1 MRTEVATS
9 HLRVTPGVAVVLDV
23 EVTNTSNVID
33 GVTASIN
40 GLDPAWVSL
49 VVPVIS
55 LFPEMSSTLS
65 LRIDLPK
72 NCLAGEYLVSVHV
85 TSIIDVDRF
94 SDHEFW
100 LSVDPLSEASL
111 AMHPSVVIGG
121 SEATFF
127 ADITNE
133 GNVTNELIIGTLD
146 ETRVLTSIATP
157 ATVSVPPGETHSVQI
172 DVRGKRP
179 FFGQSATRAL
189 KITVTGDDIALEAP
203 ATFTQKPRVP
213 RGVLTILVL
222 VLIVALWA
230 TVFLVV
236 VSALRNTAP
245 VTKAPAENF
254 NKGGNESV
262 NLAAVAATMAGTVT
276 AQSSGL
282 PVPLITVEAF
292 RIKPDG
298 SIESVAS
305 TGTGDDGTFSLES
318 LLPGNYKL
326 RYSAQGFDELWY
338 PAAADAASASVLKLA
353 PAGKSEGLDA
363 VVVGKPG
370 SIAGQIV
377 APEVVGSAATITVTV
392 TQVIDKPKEG
402 EPLPEPVTAPVD
414 AGGNFSLSGLITPA
428 TYAVHIESSQFNPR
442 DLQETLAAGES
453 KVMNTVTLGAA
464 IGRIAGTIIGS
475 DGLPLGGV
483 DVTLTSGATEK
494 ATKTPTAG
502 AVGQF
507 VLDALET
514 PSTNVLTFHLDG
526 YADQT
531 IALDLGPGENRTV
544 NVQLLGGTGAASGL
558 VTDSAGQLVGGATVT
573 IVHGKFTATTA
584 TLTASGAAGQQ
595 GSFAF
600 AGLPTPG
607 TYTVTVSNPGYISQT
622 VRVDLASSGSATGI
636 NVVLP
641 RSTAIVTGSV
651 TSNGAP
657 VADVVVELSDGG
669 TPRATASASSPG
681 GAFRFADVVPGNYT
695 LTFRK
700 TGYATRVVIVTV
712 AADQTIT
719 RNIDI
724 PATAS

>member
-9 HLRVTPGVAVVLDV
+9 HLRVTPGVSAVLDV
-23 EVTNTSNVID
+23 EVTNTADVID
-33 GVTASIN
+33 GVTATIN

-49 VVPVIS
+49 VVPVLS

-85 TSIIDVDRF
+85 ASIIEADRF

-111 AMHPSVVIGG
+111 VMHPSVVVGG
-121 SEATFF
+121 SDATFY
-127 ADITNE
+127 ADVTNE

-146 ETRVLTSIATP
+146 ETRVLTSVATP

-172 DVRGKRP
+172 EVHGKRP
-179 FFGQSATRAL
+179 FFGQPATRSL

-203 ATFTQKPRVP
+203 ATFTQKPRIP
-213 RGVLTILVL
+213 RGVLTILIL
-222 VLIVALWA
+222 VLIIALWA

-236 VSALRNTAP
+236 VSALRDTPP

-254 NKGGNESV
+254 NKGGNGSV
-262 NLAAVAATMAGTVT
+262 NLAAVAASMTGLVT
-276 AQSSGL
+276 AQSTGL

-298 SIESVAS
+298 SMESVGS
-305 TGTGDDGTFSLES
+305 TGTGDDGTFTLES

-326 RYSAQGFDELWY
+326 RYSGEGFDELWY
-338 PAAADAASASVLKLA
+338 PAAADAGSAQVLKLT
-353 PAGKSEGLDA
+353 PAFKAEALDA
-363 VVVGKPG
+363 IVVGKPG
-370 SIAGQIV
+370 SISGQIV
-377 APEVVGSAATITVTV
+377 APEVVGTAAAINITV
-392 TQVIDKPKEG
+392 TQVIDKPKAG
-402 EPLPEPVTAPVD
+402 DPLPQPVPVPVD
-414 AGGNFSLSGLITPA
+414 AAGNFSLAGVTTPA
-428 TYAVHIESSQFNPR
+428 TYAIHIESSQFNAR
-442 DLQETLAAGES
+442 DLQETLAAGEN

-464 IGRIAGTIIGS
+464 TGRISGTVISI
-475 DGLPLGGV
+475 DGLPLGAV
-483 DVTLTSGATEK
+483 DVTLTSGATVK

-502 AVGQF
+502 SIGQF

-514 PSTNVLTFHLDG
+514 PSTNVLTFHLAG

-531 IALDLGPGENRTV
+531 IALDLRPGENRIV
-544 NVQLLGGTGAASGL
+544 NVQLLGGTGVISGV
-558 VTDSAGQLVGGATVT
+558 VTDSGGNLVGGAMVVT
-573 IVHGKFTATTA
+573 AHGKFSASTS
-584 TLTASGAAGQQ
+584 TLTASAAAGQQ
-595 GSFAF
+595 GSFSF
-600 AGLPTPG
+600 AGLPTPD
-607 TYTVTVSNPGYISQT
+607 TYTVTVSGPGYVSQT
-622 VRVDLASSGSATGI
+622 VRVDLASSGSATGVNI
-636 NVVLP
+636 VLP
-641 RSTAIVTGSV
+641 KSAGVIAGSV

-669 TPRATASASSPG
+669 TPKATASASSPG
-681 GAFRFADVVPGNYT
+681 GAFRFADVAPGSYT

-700 TGYATRVVIVTV
+700 PGYATRVVIVAV
-712 AADQTIT
+712 QADQTIT